1 MNADAEA
8 DADADA
14 DADVIASL
22 GEELAV
28 LGVRPGAT
36 LLVHASLRRVAA
48 GPDAVLAALRTAL
61 GPEGTLVVPTFTAGN
76 SDTSPAY
83 RDRTRNM
90 TTDQIRAMREQM
102 PAFDPDETPSEGMG
116 RLAEAVRC
124 AGGRVRSAHPQTS
137 FAAVGAR
144 AGELLAVHDENCHL
158 GERSPLGP
166 LYAAGALVLLLGVGF
181 EVCSAFHLGEYRVP
195 GAPRRT
201 YRCVVR
207 RDGERSW
214 IEYEDVA
221 LDDSDFGALG
231 ADFEK
236 QDAARSHP
244 VVRGGRVGAAHAR
257 LFPLGAAV
265 DFATAWLAGK
275 RSLHVF
281 TDPSQIAA
289 RFLH

>member
-1 MNADAEA
+1 MNANANA
-8 DADADA
+8 NAN
-14 DADVIASL
+14 ASL
-22 GEELAV
+22 GEDLAV

-36 LLVHASLRRVAA
+36 LLVHASLRRVGA
-48 GPDAVLAALRTAL
+48 GPDAVLAALRAAL

-76 SDTSPAY
+76 SDSSPAY

-90 TTDQIRAMREQM
+90 TTDQIRALRSQM
-102 PAFDPDETPSEGMG
+102 PPFDPDGTPSEGMG

-158 GERSPLGP
+158 GERSPLGR
-166 LYAAGALVLLLGVGF
+166 LYAVGAQVLLLGVGF

-195 GAPRRT
+195 EPPRRT
-201 YRCVVR
+201 YRCVVQ
-207 RDGERSW
+207 RDGGRSW
-214 IEYEDVA
+214 IEYEDID

-236 QDAARSHP
+236 EDAARPRP
-244 VVRGGRVGAAHAR
+244 VVHGGRVGATHAR
-257 LFPLGAAV
+257 LFPLGVAV
-265 DFATAWLAGK
+265 DFATVWLAGK
-275 RSLHVF
+275 RSPRVF

>member
-1 MNADAEA
+1 MPVNAGAGGQIAE
-8 DADADA
+8 D
-14 DADVIASL
+14 
-22 GEELAV
+22 LAV
-28 LGVRPGAT
+28 LGVEHGAT
-36 LLVHASLRRVAA
+36 LLVHASLRRVEA
-48 GPDAVLAALRTAL
+48 GPGAVLAALRTVL

-90 TTDQIRAMREQM
+90 TTDQIRALRSRM
-102 PAFDPDETPSEGMG
+102 PPFDPDGTPSEGMG

-124 AGGRVRSAHPQTS
+124 AEGRVRSAHPQTS

-158 GERSPLGP
+158 GERSPLGR
-166 LYAAGALVLLLGVGF
+166 LYAAGAQVLLLGVGF

-195 GAPRRT
+195 EPPRRT

-207 RDGERSW
+207 RDGGHRW
-214 IEYEDVA
+214 IEYEDVD

-236 QDAARSHP
+236 ADAARPDP
-244 VVRGGRVGAAHAR
+244 VVRGGSVGATHAR

-265 DFATAWLAGK
+265 DFATVWLAGK
-275 RSLHVF
+275 RSHHVF